1 MTSKAI
7 LATGKEASNTTALSK
22 LTIPDSS
29 STITETNF
37 KSSKKIKG
45 ILKQKVNNSDKY
57 NDSDSLLS
65 YGNNFIPNDDKNIS
79 IYSGNIGV
87 HSLYHL
93 SLI

>member
-7 LATGKEASNTTALSK
+7 LAAGKEVSNATASSK

-29 STITETNF
+29 STNTETNF
-37 KSSKKIKG
+37 KNSKKIKG
-45 ILKQKVNNSDKY
+45 ILKQKVNNEKY

-79 IYSGNIGV
+79 IYSGNIGIDILHNFV
-87 HSLYHL
+87 LF
-93 SLI
+93 